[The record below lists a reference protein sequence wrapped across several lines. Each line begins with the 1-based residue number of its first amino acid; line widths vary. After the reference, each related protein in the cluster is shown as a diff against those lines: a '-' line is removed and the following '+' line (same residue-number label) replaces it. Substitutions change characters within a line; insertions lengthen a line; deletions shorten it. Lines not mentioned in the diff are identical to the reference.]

1 MDDLFEIIQEIVFH
15 KVSETDRRKRM
26 KSLRRAH
33 RGTNWK
39 FLQPREGYLRFKI
52 PGTKRYILKR
62 MSPTQKIVKKQIGR
76 GLGIRSHL
84 FK

>member
-1 MDDLFEIIQEIVFH
+1 MDLFQAIQEVVFQ
-15 KVSETDRRKRM
+15 KQSSIEKRLRK
-26 KSLRRAH
+26 KALRRAH

-39 FLQPREGYLRFKI
+39 FLEPREGYLRFKI
-52 PGTKRYILKR
+52 PGTKRYVLKR
-62 MSPTQKIVKKQIGR
+62 MSPTQRVTKKQIGR